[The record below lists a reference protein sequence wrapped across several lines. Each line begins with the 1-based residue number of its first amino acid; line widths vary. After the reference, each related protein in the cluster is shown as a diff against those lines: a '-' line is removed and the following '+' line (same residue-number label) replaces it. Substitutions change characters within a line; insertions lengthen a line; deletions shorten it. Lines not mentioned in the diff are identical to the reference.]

1 MLLLCIYVVKSQ
13 SIRLLCCCCV
23 YSGERERETSERLRR
38 RKEAGCRSSRV
49 TTASE
54 TLKHWWIQ
62 SNSIIH
68 LNLSELR
75 IQRLAAL
82 RHSRIVQ
89 WPCGVYNAV
98 ISLYQSLRQDVLCV
112 CKTLLPICTSMASA
126 VCSKANTSSHIHT
139 PPWKTHEGY
148 VCVCVRLSASGRR
161 HSITDTHIRNSRLCW
176 EK

>member
-1 MLLLCIYVVKSQ
+1 MYTP
-13 SIRLLCCCCV
+13 
-23 YSGERERETSERLRR
+23 ERERETSERLRR

-49 TTASE
+49 TTASD

-75 IQRLAAL
+75 IQRLAVL
-82 RHSRIVQ
+82 RHSCIVQ

-126 VCSKANTSSHIHT
+126 VCSTANTSSHTHT
-139 PPWKTHEGY
+139 HHPEKLMKAM
-148 VCVCVRLSASGRR
+148 CVCVWAVSVRTPTLHHWHTYKKQPTVLGKIRR
-161 HSITDTHIRNSRLCW
+161 SQELGHSSCPLLLDV
-176 EK
+176 